1 MEKLEGSVIGT
12 VFRNEENGYSVLTV
26 RSGRSECTVVGAL
39 PVLNPGE
46 QGVFTGEWVEHKAY
60 GRQFK
65 CTNVVIQMPTTQL
78 GIERYLASGAIRG
91 IGASMA
97 RLIVKEFGEETM
109 EVLAEHPEQLMRVSG
124 IGRKKAAMIAEAEGK
139 ARALQAVYEA
149 EARGIELINNSNPS
163 KEYLSIKSLE
173 TYEKMANGQATKI
186 VVPSEMQSVAS
197 LLTAAK
203 EIVEKK

>member
-65 CTNVVIQMPTTQL
+65 CANVVIQMPTTQL

-124 IGRKKAAMIAEAEGK
+124 IGRKKAAMKRVSA
-139 ARALQAVYEA
+139 QACS
-149 EARGIELINNSNPS
+149 G
-163 KEYLSIKSLE
+163 KSLFAD
-173 TYEKMANGQATKI
+173 TVCCRTWSPKRR
-186 VVPSEMQSVAS
+186 AS
-197 LLTAAK
+197 L
-203 EIVEKK
+203 VR